1 VNALRAATA
10 ALLTA
15 ACIAPAAADIVA
27 RPPNG
32 TYTYKVERRGKTL
45 ATSQIQWGK
54 NDDGA
59 ILLTETTTIGT
70 TRYYTETTFDPATM
84 HERTYKGGS
93 ADGGQ
98 ANGVLDDDTVTM
110 TFEGDARSFRLISDT
125 SSIMVDDAL
134 VSFSAALPA
143 VVHADNA
150 NGITALITALPASAK
165 VQISPHSKA
174 PPDDLPSGDLGID
187 VILNNT
193 EATLWY
199 SKSTLVL
206 DRLDDLTRGITI
218 DRVIQ

>member
-10 ALLTA
+10 VLLTA

-45 ATSQIQWGK
+45 ATSQIQWSK

-59 ILLTETTTIGT
+59 ILLTETATIGT

-143 VVHADNA
+143 VVHADTANA
-150 NGITALITALPASAK
+150 ITALITALPASAK

-174 PPDDLPSGDLGID
+174 PPDDLPSGDVGID

-206 DRLDDLTRGITI
+206 DRLEDLTRGITI